1 MRLVKLGYMIGYWGA
16 GPPAGVPEG
25 LAAAERLGFDSCWT
39 AEAYGSDAL
48 TPLAWWGAATE
59 RIKLGTSICQIS
71 ARTPTAMAMA
81 ALTLDHLSG
90 GRFVLGL
97 GASGPQV
104 VEGWYGDD
112 YRKPLARTRE
122 YVEIIRQVL
131 AREAPVEFKGERYQL
146 PNPHGTGF
154 GKPLK
159 SITHPLRADLPIYLA
174 AEGPKNVAL
183 AAEIADGWLPM
194 FYAPRVDGFYR
205 DALAEGFARPDAR
218 RTADEFEVA
227 CHVPIIIADDVE
239 AAADFYRPVLALYIG
254 GMGAREVNFHN
265 EVFVRMGY
273 MDEARH
279 IQDLYLDGKK
289 EEAAAAVPL
298 ELVEDVALDRSEG
311 EDPRRPRAVAG
322 VDGHHDDRVG
332 PARAARD
339 DRRAGARLTGAPSAR
354 SHDDHH
360 AHRRGGPRARVPDGE
375 VGHDARQLSAVVER
389 GGHRVQP
396 VDEPRSDRHYG
407 ETDGRAGARLVAG
420 EGADR
425 AGSRRPGS
433 ASIKHRHVVDEAL
446 RPRPCPESTLLGV
459 LLLRGA
465 QTPG

>member
-1 MRLVKLGYMIGYWGA
+1 MCPKA
-16 GPPAGVPEG
+16 
-25 LAAAERLGFDSCWT
+25 LAEAERLGFDSCWT

-112 YRKPLARTRE
+112 YRRPLARTRE

-159 SITHPLRADLPIYLA
+159 SIVHPLRADLPIYLA

-194 FYAPRVDGFYR
+194 FYAPRDDGFYR
-205 DALAEGFARPDAR
+205 DALAEGFARPGAR
-218 RTADEFEVA
+218 RTADDFEVA

-265 EVFVRMGY
+265 DVFVRMGY
-273 MDEARH
+273 VDEAQAHPGPLPRGQEGRGRGRGAAPARARTSRS
-279 IQDLYLDGKK
+279 IGPKEKIRDDLEKWRESTVTTMIVSG
-289 EEAAAAVPL
+289 A
-298 ELVEDVALDRSEG
+298 
-311 EDPRRPRAVAG
+311 
-322 VDGHHDDRVG
+322 
-332 PARAARD
+332 ARAARD
-339 DRRAGARLTGAPSAR
+339 RSPSWCSADRQSSAR
-354 SHDDHH
+354 CRSS
-360 AHRRGGPRARVPDGE
+360 RSPPKKRACSG
-375 VGHDARQLSAVVER
+375 ASW
-389 GGHRVQP
+389 
-396 VDEPRSDRHYG
+396 RSR
-407 ETDGRAGARLVAG
+407 
-420 EGADR
+420 
-425 AGSRRPGS
+425 SRRPTT
-433 ASIKHRHVVDEAL
+433 IRC
-446 RPRPCPESTLLGV
+446 R
-459 LLLRGA
+459 
-465 QTPG
+465 